1 MASPSAEAHNA
12 AVKKAAELSGLVAE
26 SVVSA
31 TASSIKSLTLSNVH
45 ELPFSSRFFV
55 HDGGPAVRYEF
66 FYDPD
71 APTMAV
77 RIVTTLGEE
86 PSMIIGGVLASRIA
100 FYAMELLEG
109 NAELS
114 KGSPAAREGKFAPLN
129 FGLRQQFNFLAE
141 IIPGTLIRILYAY
154 LSMLVDKI
162 CGIPPPADPTLVH
175 DAKSLFQFYEC
186 PRADELAALQVYR
199 LQPGASAP
207 GDEKSFRK
215 FLRLVDAWRQ
225 VRNLAGYFYLIN
237 FSPMVAP
244 GVTDNA
250 QDITSLESRYRGAL
264 DRPGCGP
271 PPPLWT
277 VSNPQLSRRLFLTT
291 MASTN
296 TRFPLNLW
304 LTFGIGSRW
313 QRLCTALAASL
324 STASSWAGSV
334 ACRRRLRRVTLH
346 HGWANLW
353 LVQHKTPS
361 GSSVWDCPRALR
373 RKNEEEKGLHKI
385 NKMKHC
391 RATPDSQ
398 LRRENGEIMAAWQ
411 QADECTVRSA
421 QRGN

>member
-1 MASPSAEAHNA
+1 MLKTKLPSSRLSLTYTFELPKPMASPSAEAHNA

-175 DAKSLFQFYEC
+175 DAKSLFRFYEC

-277 VSNPQLSRRLFLTT
+277 VSNPQLSRRLFFNNYGIHEHTFSAKPLAYVWDWLE
-291 MASTN
+291 MAA
-296 TRFPLNLW
+296 PLHGAGCITLNGVFMGW
-304 LTFGIGSRW
+304 VRGMPA
-313 QRLCTALAASL
+313 ALAQGDFAP
-324 STASSWAGSV
+324 WMGEPV
-334 ACRRRLRRVTLH
+334 A
-346 HGWANLW
+346 
-353 LVQHKTPS
+353 
-361 GSSVWDCPRALR
+361 
-373 RKNEEEKGLHKI
+373 
-385 NKMKHC
+385 
-391 RATPDSQ
+391 RATQ
-398 LRRENGEIMAAWQ
+398 N
-411 QADECTVRSA
+411 A
-421 QRGN
+421 QWFKCMGLPKSIAPKK